1 MELIREYQ
9 RKMSGRGTKMG
20 LEIAVCDDCATE
32 REFLIREICGSRYY
46 KSDMTIHEFDAGEK
60 LLDAMEHI
68 AFDAVFLDIQME
80 GMDGNAAAREIRKRD
95 INLVLAFYTGFAE
108 PSSCTFE
115 VQPYRYLM
123 KNASEEQ
130 KQKSVDEV
138 LEKAGCNSS
147 VPLLRA
153 SIGRRQLY
161 VKATDIIYIEKYKRH
176 TRVYLPERALGLYQ
190 IIWEKDEEY
199 PVIKVQEQLCDIY
212 EQLKRYGFGYPHD
225 SYIINFHF
233 LCACT
238 SQTIQM
244 AGIRSVFPIA
254 RSKAKKFHERKNAYF
269 RSKYAGSGTT
279 E

>member
-32 REFLIREICGSRYY
+32 RECLIREICASRYY
-46 KSDMTIHEFDAGEK
+46 KSDMTIHEFDAGER

-80 GMDGNAAAREIRKRD
+80 GMDGNAVAREIRKKD

-108 PSSCTFE
+108 PSVYSFE

-123 KNASEEQ
+123 KNTSEEQ
-130 KQKSVDEV
+130 KQKSVDDV
-138 LEKAGCNSS
+138 LEKAECNSS
-147 VPLLRA
+147 VPLLQA
-153 SIGRRQLY
+153 SIGRRQLF
-161 VKATDIIYIEKYKRH
+161 VKAKDIIYIEKYKRY
-176 TRVYLPERALGLYQ
+176 TRVYLPEQVLGLYQ
-190 IIWEKDEEY
+190 ITLGKHGEY
-199 PVIKVQEQLCDIY
+199 PEIKVQEKLCDIY
-212 EQLKRYGFGYPHD
+212 EKLKRYGFGYPHD
-225 SYIINFHF
+225 SYIVNFHY

-244 AGIRSVFPIA
+244 AGVENKFLIA
-254 RSKAKKFHERKNAYF
+254 RSKAKEFHEIKNEYF
-269 RSKYAGSGTT
+269 RSKYAGNGIGI
-279 E
+279 